1 MWGQAGV
8 TQYWQ
13 LYLPLSGLSPYRWI
27 QGLLSPGTI
36 SRAGVCISLVSTS
49 RAPSLGLWDTRE
61 EKVGQT
67 RQSKEA
73 EQVQMKVTFLSA
85 QDSEGVEALVSVASS
100 HSVP

>member
-1 MWGQAGV
+1 M
-8 TQYWQ
+8 
-13 LYLPLSGLSPYRWI
+13 
-27 QGLLSPGTI
+27 
-36 SRAGVCISLVSTS
+36 CISLVSTS

-67 RQSKEA
+67 RQTKEA

>member
-1 MWGQAGV
+1 MGAGGSHPV
-8 TQYWQ
+8 
-13 LYLPLSGLSPYRWI
+13 LAALPAPLWSSRWI
-27 QGLLSPGTI
+27 QGLLSPGNI